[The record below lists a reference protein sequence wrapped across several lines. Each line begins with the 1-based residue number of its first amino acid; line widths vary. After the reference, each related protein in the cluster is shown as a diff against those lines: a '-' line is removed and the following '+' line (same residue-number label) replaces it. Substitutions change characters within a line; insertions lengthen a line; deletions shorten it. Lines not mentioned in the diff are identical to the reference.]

1 MTDSLISFSNEIA
14 DLVERTAASVVAVHG
29 RRRFNSSGVHWS
41 PGVIVTADHT
51 LRADEGIVITTGS
64 GEEFA
69 AEIAGRDPG
78 TDLAVLRVAG
88 LDPNSVVPAAARN
101 GAATYR
107 PGDLAVAV
115 GRNQQSANASL
126 GVIASLFWS
135 IRYLAREGS
144 RPGDPARSLAASG
157 CIRQRRC
164 QCRRS
169 AHWNGDAGAFPRFR
183 VCCSGRDH

>member
-1 MTDSLISFSNEIA
+1 MTDSLVFFSNGIA

-78 TDLAVLRVAG
+78 TDLAVLRVSG
-88 LDPNSVVPAAARN
+88 LDQNSGVPAAARN
-101 GAATYR
+101 GTAACR
-107 PGDLAVAV
+107 PGDLALAV
-115 GRNQQSANASL
+115 GRN
-126 GVIASLFWS
+126 
-135 IRYLAREGS
+135 
-144 RPGDPARSLAASG
+144 
-157 CIRQRRC
+157 
-164 QCRRS
+164 
-169 AHWNGDAGAFPRFR
+169 H
-183 VCCSGRDH
+183 